1 MKHWKKALP
10 AIAAAALGA
19 FATSTLS
26 PSAVAQTYP
35 AKPIR
40 TIVSIAA
47 GSVTDVIMRAAAN
60 ELAPRLGQSLVIEN
74 NGGAAGIL
82 AAQQCAGATGDGYT
96 ICIVYHSQLSFNP
109 HLFNKLPYDADKDF
123 ELITRLFFLIEGI
136 AVSNASGVSSI
147 AELKA
152 AVAAKPAAFNFGT
165 LGNGSSPDLFRV
177 WLNNQWA
184 VAIPG
189 VPFRG
194 GGPVAQ
200 ALASGDIQVGKMGVG
215 NFRALAEA
223 GQLKLIA
230 IEAPQRL
237 AIFPNVPTTTEA
249 GLDGYK
255 FIGWWGLAAP
265 RGTPA
270 AAIERLNAEFVK
282 LFSEPKFVAFL
293 EGQSVRA
300 APTTPAAFASFVR
313 EDRLTG
319 GALVKLAQTP
329 REDFKAPEP
338 AKSGS
343 AKK

>member
-1 MKHWKKALP
+1 MRLARLLP
-10 AIAAAALGA
+10 ALAALSLA
-19 FATSTLS
+19 IPA
-26 PSAVAQTYP
+26 AAQTYP
-35 AKPIR
+35 SKPIR

-60 ELAPRLGQSLVIEN
+60 ELGPRLGQTLVIEN

-82 AAQQCAGATGDGYT
+82 AAQQCAGATADGYT

-123 ELITRLFFLIEGI
+123 DLVARLFFLIEGI
-136 AVSNASGVSSI
+136 AVSNGSGVGSI

-152 AVAAKPAAFNFGT
+152 AIAAKPAAFNFGT

-177 WLNNQWA
+177 WLNNQWGT
-184 VAIPG
+184 AIPG
-189 VPFRG
+189 VSFRG

-223 GQLKLIA
+223 GKLKLIA
-230 IEAPQRL
+230 IEAPKRL
-237 AIFPNVPTTTEA
+237 AIMPNVPTTSEA

-255 FIGWWGLAAP
+255 FIGWWGLATP
-265 RGTPA
+265 RGAPA
-270 AAIERLNAEFVK
+270 AAIQRLNAEFVK

-293 EGQSVRA
+293 DGQSVRA
-300 APTTPAAFASFVR
+300 APTTPDAFAQFVR
-313 EDRLTG
+313 EDRQTG
-319 GALVKLAQTP
+319 AALIKMAQTP
-329 REDFKAPEP
+329 REDYKAPEP
-338 AKSGS
+338 AK
-343 AKK
+343 K

>member
-1 MKHWKKALP
+1 MPLKSLLAALAALVFAAP
-10 AIAAAALGA
+10 AI
-19 FATSTLS
+19 
-26 PSAVAQTYP
+26 AQTYP
-35 AKPIR
+35 SKPIR

-96 ICIVYHSQLSFNP
+96 ICVVYHSQMSFNP

-123 ELITRLFFLIEGI
+123 DLIARLFFLIEGI
-136 AVSNASGVSSI
+136 AVSNASGVNTA

-165 LGNGSSPDLFRV
+165 LGNGSSPDLFRT

-184 VAIPG
+184 SAIPG

-194 GGPVAQ
+194 GGPIAQ
-200 ALASGDIQVGKMGVG
+200 ALASGDIQIGKMGVG
-215 NFRALAEA
+215 NFLSLAE
-223 GQLKLIA
+223 GGKLKMIA
-230 IEAPQRL
+230 VDTPQRSPL
-237 AIFPNVPTTTEA
+237 LPTVPTMTEA
-249 GLDGYK
+249 GLSDYK

-282 LFSEPKFVAFL
+282 LFSEPQFVEFL
-293 EGQSVRA
+293 NKQAVRA
-300 APTTPAAFASFVR
+300 APTSAQGFADFVR
-313 EDRLTG
+313 EDRQTG
-319 GALVKLAQTP
+319 AALIKMAQTP
-329 REDFKAPEP
+329 REDFKAP
-338 AKSGS
+338 
-343 AKK
+343 